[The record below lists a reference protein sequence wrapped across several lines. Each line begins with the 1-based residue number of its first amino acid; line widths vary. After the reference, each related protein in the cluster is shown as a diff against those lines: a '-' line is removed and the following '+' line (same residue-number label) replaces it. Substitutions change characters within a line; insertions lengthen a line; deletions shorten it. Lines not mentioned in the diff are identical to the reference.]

1 MSDRGSNSGSRSLVE
16 HKDVTPGDSASQVE
30 SSVSR
35 ASEIARRAAA
45 EVRARTARRRAAK
58 ELRIAAI
65 RDEIVE
71 IETEGAKEA
80 SEVEDE
86 IFQREVCKTG
96 SPGRRSVSEPRGVR
110 SWAPDGQMRRVRME
124 ETKTSC
130 MVTCGTTESD
140 VARSGSCQSIIPR
153 RLFEEK
159 GGESQATVPK
169 GSRITRPEEPL
180 APPCA
185 TEDSEEGRRNRV
197 EAWIMETTIQEADW
211 KDSERSGTLY
221 RDQDVRVRVPRRTNS
236 RVHSTSQR
244 RSDADD
250 ATRGIEQAPGQR
262 TREKSNLASSRR
274 SVIGM
279 DLRPKKRP
287 SEASEA
293 IEGSQSSRG
302 GRGEEN
308 KMPEG
313 HVVTKK
319 ESGDSV

>member
-1 MSDRGSNSGSRSLVE
+1 M
-16 HKDVTPGDSASQVE
+16 
-30 SSVSR
+30 
-35 ASEIARRAAA
+35 
-45 EVRARTARRRAAK
+45 
-58 ELRIAAI
+58 RIAAI

-86 IFQREVCKTG
+86 IFQRELRKTG

-130 MVTCGTTESD
+130 MVMCGTTESD

-153 RLFEEK
+153 RLFGEE
-159 GGESQATVPK
+159 GGESQATIPK
-169 GSRITRPEEPL
+169 GSRTTRPEEPL
-180 APPCA
+180 EPPCA
-185 TEDSEEGRRNRV
+185 TEDTEEGRRNRV
-197 EAWIMETTIQEADW
+197 EAWITETTIQEADW

-221 RDQDVRVRVPRRTNS
+221 RDQDVRVRAPRRTNS
-236 RVHSTSQR
+236 HVHSTSRR

-250 ATRGIEQAPGQR
+250 ATRGIEQAPGRR

-274 SVIGM
+274 SVIDM
-279 DLRPKKRP
+279 DMRPKKRP

-308 KMPEG
+308 RMPKAMSSQRKRAETAYSG
-313 HVVTKK
+313 WEEKDFTHQLARTEPRPPGRNEPDRLRRPSIDKK
-319 ESGDSV
+319 RPRESLCTR